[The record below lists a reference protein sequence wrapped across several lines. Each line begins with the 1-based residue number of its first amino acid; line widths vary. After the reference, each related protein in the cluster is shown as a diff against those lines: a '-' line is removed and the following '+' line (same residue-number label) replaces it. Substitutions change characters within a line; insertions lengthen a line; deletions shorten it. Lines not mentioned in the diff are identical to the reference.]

1 MWLISVTLE
10 VSKVERLS
18 EEIFE
23 GPSNIPYM
31 VVTLLVLNSE
41 RSMPVM

>member
-1 MWLISVTLE
+1 M
-10 VSKVERLS
+10 ERLS

-23 GPSNIPYM
+23 GPSNIPYI

-41 RSMPVM
+41 RSIPVM